1 MIYFQHLC
9 NEMAHYASD
18 CWDAE
23 ILTSYG
29 WVEAVGCADRSAFDL
44 RNHSNAT
51 GENQQYIYI
60 HMYLFYSQSVVQNIL
75 IILPLFYRYQIMRRE
90 ETSGA

>member
-1 MIYFQHLC
+1 MKHLC

-29 WVEAVGCADRSAFDL
+29 WIEAVGCADRSAFDL
-44 RNHSNAT
+44 KNHAKAT
-51 GENQQYIYI
+51 GKFYWHLIY
-60 HMYLFYSQSVVQNIL
+60 N
-75 IILPLFYRYQIMRRE
+75 
-90 ETSGA
+90 